1 MPVDPQIQS
10 LLDKGAGVPATHAL
24 PVDAARAQYEAR
36 IAIMAPPAPVAGV
49 PSAAW
54 RGPAA
59 R

>member
-49 PSAAW
+49 A
-54 RGPAA
+54 
-59 R
+59 

>member
-1 MPVDPQIQS
+1 MPVDPQVQS

-24 PVDAARAQYEAR
+24 PVDAARAQCEAR
-36 IAIMAPPAPVAGV
+36 IAIMAPPRWPAW